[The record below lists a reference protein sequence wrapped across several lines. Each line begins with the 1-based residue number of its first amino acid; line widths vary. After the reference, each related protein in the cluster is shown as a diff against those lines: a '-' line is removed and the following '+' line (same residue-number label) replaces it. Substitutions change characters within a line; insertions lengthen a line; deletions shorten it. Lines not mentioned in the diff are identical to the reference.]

1 MWRIYSADYMK
12 HNRALAVSV
21 MTASF
26 IAALFLAVLGSLFYN
41 FWLDNIEGVKQS
53 DGDWHAR
60 ITADLSGEDLAAAE
74 SFANVKNVVIREA
87 AGDGDR
93 KSVV

>member
-53 DGDWHAR
+53 DGD
-60 ITADLSGEDLAAAE
+60 
-74 SFANVKNVVIREA
+74 
-87 AGDGDR
+87 
-93 KSVV
+93 